1 LENSNNKVIYNWYIL
16 LKGQGYEFTE
26 FPSEEERRGPIDEE
40 EDTGLEPE
48 DMYITNGKKQTKKKR
63 DDEIKL
69 LYNMKGQVSEETGLE
84 LTKKRKR
91 SGHLEDIERIT
102 LNR

>member
-1 LENSNNKVIYNWYIL
+1 
-16 LKGQGYEFTE
+16 
-26 FPSEEERRGPIDEE
+26 
-40 EDTGLEPE
+40 
-48 DMYITNGKKQTKKKR
+48 MYITNGKKQTKKKR